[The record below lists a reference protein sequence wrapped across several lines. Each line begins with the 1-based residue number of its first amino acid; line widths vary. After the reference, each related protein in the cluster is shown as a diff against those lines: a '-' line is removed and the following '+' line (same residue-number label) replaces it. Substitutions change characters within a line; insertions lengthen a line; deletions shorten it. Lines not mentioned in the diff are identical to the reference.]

1 MTTYPGAEVAGV
13 GVVANVVAPV
23 LAVAATPDAGK
34 LPKLKALP
42 VFAPEIPNPNHNPCT
57 LMVTILDN
65 NSNLID
71 NIAIESVH
79 VK

>member
-1 MTTYPGAEVAGV
+1 VTTYPGAEVAGV

-42 VFAPEIPNPNHNPCT
+42 VFAPEIPNPDHHPCT
-57 LMVTILDN
+57 LMGN
-65 NSNLID
+65 NSR
-71 NIAIESVH
+71 
-79 VK
+79 